1 MRNLDRKS
9 MFIGL
14 LIPIAAILFMG
25 AVKNVLSR
33 YHTIQAEEF
42 QLVDGEGN
50 AIFNLSEMLT
60 AGADDEEAAVDY
72 GPEIANLNSG
82 MMQLERSLKD
92 IESND
97 DFVSLDIF
105 TKNLQSMN
113 KKIENLSIKC
123 ETEFKSMASLKKSCE
138 SDKKSCDSEANKPCS
153 KDKQPQVV
161 KPSVASNNDEDANS
175 EVAELRSE
183 LESLTNACANNTAAD
198 SESDSRMSQEILDLR
213 SELQLISENQE
224 ILMKILRKDIK
235 KLKKK

>member
-60 AGADDEEAAVDY
+60 AGADDEESAVDY
-72 GPEIANLNSG
+72 GPMIANLNSG

-113 KKIENLSIKC
+113 KKIENLSMKC

-138 SDKKSCDSEANKPCS
+138 SDKKSCNSGAS
-153 KDKQPQVV
+153 KDCCKNKQPQVV
-161 KPSVASNNDEDANS
+161 KPSATPSNDENTDS